1 MARRGPEDLGAGCFI
16 AVWIASALV
25 SLALI
30 GVVIWAVIALVNH
43 VTAG

>member
-1 MARRGPEDLGAGCFI
+1 MARRGPEELGAGCFI
-16 AVWIASALV
+16 AVCVASSLV

-43 VTAG
+43 VTGG